1 MKSIQ
6 IFRLLEAA
14 EKNYQRKNK
23 NWYIL
28 HDDTKRSAC
37 AIMLRHSLD
46 ETACNEVSKKVIN
59 DDALGCYSEEN
70 LRKFIQSI
78 LPAPVRVEY
87 PVVTAK
93 QRRMD
98 SLARLL
104 APREIFTP
112 CIATAIDEGEL
123 IIASN
128 PPKGMTTADDI
139 SHMVGH
145 KLKCVRQFLESLVH
159 SAEKNLLVAEEI
171 DNIKFTA
178 LGEQRASETIDQ
190 IISRDF
196 GGYANVTAANPK
208 HDRNTPKGHLKN
220 ALLKLGQDVLLGVY
234 TDGRVG
240 FTIEE
245 RTALL
250 SNPEK
255 ILIPRYDVKKG
266 TEHAEQVISL
276 HLQRKRSSSASS
288 AVEKTYIG
296 ISKLCCQACARVLK
310 NNPLVQFR
318 GESGVGFPNVYDVQT
333 KKCASFVKTKTE
345 GYSLNPSDS
354 ESDFEVELPNYDEL
368 SKLSVSE
375 LMGKAEVAQK
385 KLVPSVSIAASHRLF
400 KSYSVGGAGEEGE
413 PSDAP
418 VAVL

>member
-1 MKSIQ
+1 MKPIE
-6 IFRLLEAA
+6 IFRLLEKA
-14 EKNYQRKNK
+14 EKSYQRKN
-23 NWYIL
+23 NSQYIL
-28 HDDTKRSAC
+28 RDDTKRSAC
-37 AIMLRHSLD
+37 AIMLGHSLD
-46 ETACNEVSKKVIN
+46 ETAYNVVSNKVIN
-59 DDALGCYSEEN
+59 DDALGRYSEER
-70 LRKFIQSI
+70 LREFIQSI
-78 LPAPVRVEY
+78 LPVPVRVEY
-87 PVVTAK
+87 LTVTSK

-112 CIATAIDEGEL
+112 CIATAIDGAEL
-123 IIASN
+123 IVASN
-128 PPKGMTTADDI
+128 PPKGMTTAADI
-139 SHMVGH
+139 SRMVGH
-145 KLKCVRQFLESLVH
+145 KLKCVRQFLDSLLH
-159 SAEKNLLVAEEI
+159 SVEKDLLVEVEI

-178 LGEQRASETIDQ
+178 LGEQMASETIDQ
-190 IISRDF
+190 ITSRDF
-196 GGYANVTAANPK
+196 GGWANVTAANPK

-220 ALLKLGQDVLLGVY
+220 ALLKLGRDVLLGVY
-234 TDGRVG
+234 TDGKVG

-266 TEHAEQVISL
+266 TEHAEQLISL
-276 HLQRKRSSSASS
+276 HLQRKRSSGASS

-310 NNPLVQFR
+310 NNPLVQVR

-333 KKCASFVKTKTE
+333 KKRASFIETKRE

-354 ESDFEVELPNYDEL
+354 ESDFEIELPNYDEL

-385 KLVPSVSIAASHRLF
+385 KLVPSVSSTASHRLF
-400 KSYSVGGAGEEGE
+400 KSYSVGAASEEGE

-418 VAVL
+418 VAAL